1 MYLKPEAEGTM
12 RRVGFAEDE
21 LGGATGVVVV
31 GIVLVVVTVVVEA
44 SVAAVE
50 GVDAVELDMLEEGGA
65 AVVGD
70 RTDELA
76 VLVCA

>member
-12 RRVGFAEDE
+12 RRVGFTEDE

-50 GVDAVELDMLEEGGA
+50 GGDAVELDMLEEGGA

>member
-12 RRVGFAEDE
+12 RRVGVAEEE
-21 LGGATGVVVV
+21 LGGAAGVVVV
-31 GIVLVVVTVVVEA
+31 GIVLVVVVVIVEV

-50 GVDAVELDMLEEGGA
+50 GEDAVELDMLEEGV

-76 VLVCA
+76 VPDCA